1 MSSEPDA
8 GRPRE
13 TRIQC
18 SPGGGHMHVVYGY
31 DTDRNW
37 IYRGDPWAANS
48 RYNWVDFDYYV
59 NGSSFSWTRSLH
71 RIGA

>member
-1 MSSEPDA
+1 MVL
-8 GRPRE
+8 R
-13 TRIQC
+13 
-18 SPGGGHMHVVYGY
+18 GGSHMHVVYGH

-37 IYRGDPWAANS
+37 IYRGDPWVINS

-59 NGSSFSWTRSLH
+59 NGSSFSWTHSLH